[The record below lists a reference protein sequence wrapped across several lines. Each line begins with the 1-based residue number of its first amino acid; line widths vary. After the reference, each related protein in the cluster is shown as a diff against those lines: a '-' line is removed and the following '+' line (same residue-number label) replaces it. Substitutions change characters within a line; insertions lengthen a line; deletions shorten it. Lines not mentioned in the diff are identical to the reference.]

1 MQWTRVNRFWH
12 HIAEDQ
18 SQRVLELKDSTQS
31 QWVLVPKYSQPET
44 MGSGTICITDDQ
56 SQWVLEQYVLQ
67 TTRVNGFWNYM
78 YYRRPESMGSGT
90 IVQYTRVNGF
100 WIYITVDQIQWVLEL

>member
-1 MQWTRVNRFWH
+1 
-12 HIAEDQ
+12 
-18 SQRVLELKDSTQS
+18 
-31 QWVLVPKYSQPET
+31 